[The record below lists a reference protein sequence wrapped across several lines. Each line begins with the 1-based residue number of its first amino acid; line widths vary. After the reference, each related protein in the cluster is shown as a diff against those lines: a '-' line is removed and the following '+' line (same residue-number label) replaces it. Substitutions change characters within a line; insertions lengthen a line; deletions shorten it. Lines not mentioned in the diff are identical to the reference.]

1 MGTIERE
8 ENLYI
13 HNLSDLL
20 QSRLTN
26 PADIITYMDFA
37 PFAYALTNM
46 HFRALVEHK
55 KVSTGFV
62 RRRFGVYHP
71 LYDNSLFFD

>member
-1 MGTIERE
+1 MGTIESE
-8 ENLYI
+8 EDGDVHSL
-13 HNLSDLL
+13 LDLFKC
-20 QSRLTN
+20 RLTN
-26 PADIITYMDFA
+26 PADIITHANLA
-37 PFAYALTNM
+37 PFAYAITNM
-46 HFRALVEHK
+46 HFRTLVEHK

>member
-20 QSRLTN
+20 HSRLTN

-37 PFAYALTNM
+37 PFAYAVADM

-55 KVSTGFV
+55 KVSTGLI
-62 RRRFGVYHP
+62 RR
-71 LYDNSLFFD
+71 